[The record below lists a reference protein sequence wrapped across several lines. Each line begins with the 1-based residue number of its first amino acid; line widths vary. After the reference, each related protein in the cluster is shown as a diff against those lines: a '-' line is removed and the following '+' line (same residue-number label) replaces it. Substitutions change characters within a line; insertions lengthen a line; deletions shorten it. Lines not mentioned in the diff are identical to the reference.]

1 MKSLQLGDKVT
12 EIEKEFHD
20 REQQCR
26 TIALQLGELDSGILA
41 IALVGSCARGA
52 LAPEDTDFLV
62 LVDSPGLIN
71 RLEERFNDRFRDS
84 ATRYSFIYYTRDN
97 LESLLAHRSPNTR
110 QVHFARFLTRLLR
123 HLPVVKKFLIWLLGP
138 RKTHLQM
145 REVLPQSF
153 QTAIPLYDPGR
164 VLAGFQVSQ
173 AEQLCDVLPHWE
185 REFYS
190 PYGFHKLVQGYLSG
204 QADIA
209 TVQSIL
215 GACDIDAQDYVERLA
230 SYYDS
235 LRDDSRAKRCRAI
248 FNSNISHVTDVTDP
262 IAR

>member
-1 MKSLQLGDKVT
+1 
-12 EIEKEFHD
+12 
-20 REQQCR
+20 
-26 TIALQLGELDSGILA
+26 
-41 IALVGSCARGA
+41 
-52 LAPEDTDFLV
+52 
-62 LVDSPGLIN
+62 
-71 RLEERFNDRFRDS
+71 
-84 ATRYSFIYYTRDN
+84 
-97 LESLLAHRSPNTR
+97 
-110 QVHFARFLTRLLR
+110 
-123 HLPVVKKFLIWLLGP
+123 
-138 RKTHLQM
+138 M

-164 VLAGFQVSQ
+164 VLAGFQASQ
-173 AEQLCDVLPHWE
+173 AEQLRDVLPHWE

-235 LRDDSRAKRCRAI
+235 LRDDSRAKRCLAI
-248 FNSNISHVTDVTDP
+248 FNSNVSHVTDVTDP